1 MITNKPMNH
10 QTDPINNPPM
20 SALDERAA
28 RNLRQYRNAQLVSS
42 VLLWATIII
51 IVLIAAAFSL

>member
-1 MITNKPMNH
+1 MNH
-10 QTDPINNPPM
+10 QIDPINNPPM

-28 RNLRQYRNAQLVSS
+28 RNLRQYRSAQLVSS

-51 IVLIAAAFSL
+51 IVLIAAAFSI

>member
-10 QTDPINNPPM
+10 QTDPINP
-20 SALDERAA
+20 ALVAIDERAA
-28 RNLRQYRNAQLVSS
+28 RNLRQYRSAQLVSS

-51 IVLIAAAFSL
+51 LVLIAAAFSL